1 VAQFASADELAARL
15 GIELQ
20 GDEESRADALL
31 SLASGLIQDAARQ
44 VIELVEDETVIL
56 RGSREGK
63 ILLPERPVVSI
74 SSVLIAGD
82 SQDPSSYYLDRDHL
96 ARAGGGLWGDLLS
109 PTTLGDPSE
118 ELVVTYTHG
127 FEETP
132 GSVKAICL
140 EAVVRAWVN
149 PGAVAQ
155 EGYGGERVVYPVQ
168 GLLLTSE
175 ERRTLRKLTG
185 RRSESSA
192 LR

>member
-1 VAQFASADELAARL
+1 MAQFASADELAARL

-31 SLASGLIQDAARQ
+31 SLASSLIQDAARQ

-96 ARAGGGLWGDLLS
+96 ARAGGGLW
-109 PTTLGDPSE
+109 DPSE